1 MSLLTNRDFD
11 DMKMTWKDFFA
22 GSMEILDSG
31 YSWFWIGC
39 SQEYIDN
46 FIKELVD
53 EFLRRFPQPAD
64 EMIRALMNEQRRRS
78 RGEDPRADKYREFKK
93 YFRTE
98 TNIVGSNH
106 ISKTIW
112 FNESVKEECP
122 MIGNPDI
129 FIERELNGTK
139 YKFYLGYVFFSVPSE
154 GGDKCIMKMSI
165 GLVRSC
171 IAISVRYPYNI

>member
-1 MSLLTNRDFD
+1 MSLLTNRDFGD
-11 DMKMTWKDFFA
+11 IKMTWRDFFA

-31 YSWFWIGC
+31 YSWFWRGC
-39 SQEYIDN
+39 SQEYVDN
-46 FIKELVD
+46 FIKELTD
-53 EFLRRFPQPAD
+53 EFLGRFPQPAD
-64 EMIRALMNEQRRRS
+64 EMIRALINEQRRRADS
-78 RGEDPRADKYREFKK
+78 RDVRADNYREFKK

-112 FNESVKEECP
+112 FNESVKGECP

-139 YKFYLGYVFFSVPSE
+139 YKFYLDYVFFSVP
-154 GGDKCIMKMSI
+154 GKDANRCIMKMSI
-165 GLVRSC
+165 GLVRMGNTIC
-171 IAISVRYPYNI
+171 IRYPYSI

>member
-31 YSWFWIGC
+31 YSWFWRGY
-39 SQEYIDN
+39 SQEYVDN
-46 FIKELVD
+46 FIKELTD
-53 EFLRRFPQPAD
+53 EFLGRFPQPAD
-64 EMIRALMNEQRRRS
+64 EMIKALINEQRRRADS
-78 RGEDPRADKYREFKK
+78 GDVRADNYREFKK
-93 YFRTE
+93 YFRVH
-98 TNIVGSNH
+98 TNIVGTNH
-106 ISKTIW
+106 ISKIIYFSETT
-112 FNESVKEECP
+112 KMGCP

-129 FIERELNGTK
+129 FIERELNGTR
-139 YKFYLGYVFFSVPSE
+139 YKFYLDSVLFTVP
-154 GGDKCIMKMSI
+154 GKDANRCIMKMSI